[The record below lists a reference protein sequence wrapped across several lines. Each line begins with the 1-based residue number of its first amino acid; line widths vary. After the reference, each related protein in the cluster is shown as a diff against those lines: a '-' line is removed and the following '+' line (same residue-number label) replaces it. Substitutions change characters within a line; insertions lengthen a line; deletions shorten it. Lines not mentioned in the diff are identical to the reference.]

1 LPPRTS
7 RRRHYDDD
15 HDDRDNRDG
24 EYSSRRRSRR
34 EREREEQEEA
44 EYEMELQEKQELVRE
59 LDKMRSLGATLTLNP
74 SVDMPL
80 WKLRHEHERH
90 STTTTIVQRVKHIKM
105 GLSVVV
111 YVVEMVAVRFFKRL
125 NGWAKTVTA
134 DLESGSYDA
143 ALEEIYRSMWGR
155 GPPNP
160 WIQLGFMIVG
170 SAVMFMIRPEDAI
183 VDTSGNAVAAP
194 AGGSSL
200 GGGGGLSS
208 LFSGFMG
215 MLGGGGNK
223 RNSSSSSSA
232 PPPSTT
238 TTQPRGGP
246 AAAAASQAPRRPST
260 PAAPAAVPVANV
272 TLPPLASEPPRR
284 RSRLAPPAK

>member
-1 LPPRTS
+1 
-7 RRRHYDDD
+7 
-15 HDDRDNRDG
+15 
-24 EYSSRRRSRR
+24 
-34 EREREEQEEA
+34 
-44 EYEMELQEKQELVRE
+44 MELQEKQELVRE

-223 RNSSSSSSA
+223 RNSSSSSA

-246 AAAAASQAPRRPST
+246 AAAAASQAPRPPST

>member
-15 HDDRDNRDG
+15 HDDRDNRGG

-223 RNSSSSSSA
+223 RNSSSSSA

-246 AAAAASQAPRRPST
+246 AAAAASQAPRPPST